1 MFSYRVVFL
10 MDLKT
15 KKWESGK
22 INNHLCKGQEGPV
35 SCPEIREGGSSRLC
49 NCQNN
54 SHDGKLCSGNWE
66 NILTFSTVTSFT
78 MLNANNY
85 VVLDDV

>member
-1 MFSYRVVFL
+1 
-10 MDLKT
+10 MDLK
-15 KKWESGK
+15 KKWESGE
-22 INNHLCKGQEGPV
+22 INDHLCKGQKGPV
-35 SCPEIREGGSSRLC
+35 SCPEMRGGEVPICC

-85 VVLDDV
+85 VVPGEV